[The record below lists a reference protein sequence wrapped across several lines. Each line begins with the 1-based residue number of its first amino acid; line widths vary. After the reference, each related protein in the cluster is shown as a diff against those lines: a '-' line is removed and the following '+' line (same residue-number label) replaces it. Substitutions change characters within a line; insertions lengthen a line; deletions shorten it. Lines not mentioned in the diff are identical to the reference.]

1 MVAGRDMIDEILI
14 STGPR
19 RHRIALVAAG
29 RLVELHIGPRG
40 GRHLERIVL
49 GRVTKVR
56 SDLNAAFID
65 IGEGREGLLSAAD
78 TAAKRGTPI
87 GKAVREGQ
95 AVLVQLTREA
105 EGEKGAKLSAR
116 PRLAN
121 NAMVLRPFGQGVELS
136 KQIKEPE
143 RRAEL
148 HELATSLSDRFSC
161 GLSLRSGAAA
171 MEKVALLAGA
181 MDLRENW
188 QKIKADAKLA
198 RPPTLIYPGD
208 DPVAFYLH
216 AHEGG
221 ARCRIRV
228 DDAALAAKLGRPS
241 GAVELY
247 DGQDALFQKH
257 DLEAQIEEAMASHVG
272 LPGGGRI
279 IIEHTQA
286 LTAVDVDSGQHD
298 GAGDPRRLAWEINT
312 QAAREIARQL
322 RLREI
327 GGRVVID
334 FMPLHGKG
342 EVAALLDKLRGWLD
356 RDPGQVRLGRMSEL
370 GLVEL
375 TRRRRQPALALRLG
389 TPCAHCQGSGLA
401 ANLRWIADN
410 LLDRILR
417 EADAAKGGILAVRAA
432 PAVAADLGG
441 PDGQLLI
448 DLARQRGCRVHLAA
462 DKSLAL
468 DEFEITATR

>member
-1 MVAGRDMIDEILI
+1 MIDEILI

-19 RHRIALVAAG
+19 RHRIALLAAG
-29 RLVELHIGPRG
+29 RLVELHISPRG
-40 GRHLERIVL
+40 GRHLERIIL
-49 GRVTKVR
+49 GRVTKVQN
-56 SDLNAAFID
+56 DLDAAFID

-87 GKAVREGQ
+87 SMAVQEGQ
-95 AVLVQLTREA
+95 TILVQLTREA
-105 EGEKGAKLSAR
+105 EAEKGAKLSAR

-121 NAMVLRPFGQGVELS
+121 QGMVLLPMGRGVELS
-136 KQIKEPE
+136 KRIKEPG
-143 RRAEL
+143 RRADL
-148 HELATSLSDRFSC
+148 QLLATSLRDRFSC
-161 GLSLRSGAAA
+161 GLVLRSGAAA
-171 MEKVALLAGA
+171 MADDHLLAGA
-181 MDLRENW
+181 EALFGRW
-188 QKIKADAKLA
+188 QKIEADAGA
-198 RPPTLIYPGD
+198 MRPPALLHSGD
-208 DPVAFYLH
+208 DPVALILR
-216 AHEGG
+216 AHGG
-221 ARCRIRV
+221 AERCRIRM
-228 DDAALAAKLGRPS
+228 DDAALAGEMGRTIAS
-241 GAVELY
+241 VELH
-247 DGQDALFQKH
+247 DGRSPLFLEH
-257 DLEAQIEEAMASHVG
+257 DLEGQIDQAMAAEVR

-286 LTAVDVDSGQHD
+286 LTAIDVDSGQHD
-298 GAGDPRRLAWEINT
+298 GAGDPRRLAREINT

-342 EVAALLDKLRGWLD
+342 EVAALLDKLRGWLAH
-356 RDPGQVRLGRMSEL
+356 DPGQVRLGRMSEL

-389 TPCAHCQGSGLA
+389 APCAHCQGSGLA
-401 ANLRWIADN
+401 ANPRWVADN

-417 EADAAKGGILAVRAA
+417 EADVAKGGVLEVRAA

-441 PDGQLLI
+441 PDGKLLG
-448 DLARQRGCRVHLAA
+448 DLARKQGCRVHLAA